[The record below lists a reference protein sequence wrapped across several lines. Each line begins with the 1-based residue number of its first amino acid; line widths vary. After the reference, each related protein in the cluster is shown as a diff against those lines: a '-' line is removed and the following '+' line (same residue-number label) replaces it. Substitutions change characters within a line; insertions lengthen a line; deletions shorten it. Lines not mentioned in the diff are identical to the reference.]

1 MKDLAGI
8 CSPSLAA
15 GQQQRNPVP
24 QLPWCA
30 WPPPGSCHQPGG
42 TGWQW
47 ALQGPSAPRTHL
59 GTPGCSAKLRPAPAR
74 SPHEF
79 CFTHITA
86 GCFSQSSQ
94 RGGSYPNLLRSSHVP
109 SSPWASQGSCSRL
122 CHRRCAGTS
131 QNRQNCPNCTVHP
144 HLTLWPH
151 RILKHPADLPEH
163 REPPLQLT
171 QAPRNRLA
179 TRKTHPTNTA
189 GKPGNLQGRHHSSH
203 ILSFICRSR

>member
-30 WPPPGSCHQPGG
+30 WPPLGSCHQPGG
-42 TGWQW
+42 TGWQR
-47 ALQGPSAPRTHL
+47 ALQGPSASRTHL
-59 GTPGCSAKLRPAPAR
+59 GAPGCSAKLRPAPAR

-122 CHRRCAGTS
+122 CHRWCAGTS
-131 QNRQNCPNCTVHP
+131 QNRQNCPNCKVHP
-144 HLTLWPH
+144 HLTPGPTAASNTPH
-151 RILKHPADLPEH
+151 HEPTTPAHTSTPQQGGNPKNPSH
-163 REPPLQLT
+163 QRGW
-171 QAPRNRLA
+171 
-179 TRKTHPTNTA
+179 KT
-189 GKPGNLQGRHHSSH
+189 GQSPGQTPQ
-203 ILSFICRSR
+203 